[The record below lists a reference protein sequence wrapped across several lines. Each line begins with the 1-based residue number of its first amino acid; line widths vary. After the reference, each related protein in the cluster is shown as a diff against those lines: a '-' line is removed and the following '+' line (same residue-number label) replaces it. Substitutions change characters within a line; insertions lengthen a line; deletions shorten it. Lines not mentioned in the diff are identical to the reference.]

1 MQLGMCQH
9 LALVCLCKSTWLCL
23 FYVPVFITE
32 KQKNPFPREM
42 KRDSVGLCCPVN
54 YLGET
59 LCTRLVWLPITI
71 PRGGAEG
78 RRKGELAS
86 LG

>member
-9 LALVCLCKSTWLCL
+9 LTLACLCKFACLCL
-23 FYVPVFITE
+23 FCVPVFITE
-32 KQKNPFPREM
+32 HQPPPFSKEIKRE
-42 KRDSVGLCCPVN
+42 SAGLSCPVSD
-54 YLGET
+54 LGEI

-78 RRKGELAS
+78 GRKGELA
-86 LG
+86 LLV